1 MQRDGAPLST
11 LTADPEEGRAKNEE
25 DGTATKK
32 SQKNSSEEKR
42 RRRSTKKIHDFQTVQ
57 FTRLSGR
64 R

>member
-1 MQRDGAPLST
+1 MQRHGAPLSA
-11 LTADPEEGRAKNEE
+11 LTANPAGGQAKNEE

-32 SQKNSSEEKR
+32 SQKNSSKENR
-42 RRRSTKKIHDFQTVQ
+42 RRRSTKKIHDFQTAQ